1 LFQKIPEC
9 KDRLK
14 LPFLGGEMKRYILA
28 LAALLGAHGAFALG
42 TGYIDAASAWS
53 YSGWACDPPAPG
65 YQVAV
70 HAWRDD
76 GKFLGGVGAVIQR
89 EAAVGAACGSPHS
102 AHGFQLTIEQK
113 PELMDGK
120 FHNVTLYTLDHAG
133 NPAPFPGGPV
143 RVQFPGS
150 SNNAAAPRTP
160 GDVVGRELAQPGL
173 GWTGHTGLWDGS
185 RVIEM
190 LNEGSGNRVFTNTWE
205 NFKSRDAVTWNTAYP
220 NYPAHTV
227 KSCWNATCDINSNR
241 PDQQLVSSQQ
251 AVVRR
256 AFQVY
261 LIGADYTL
269 TTYYTNAEPA
279 MTDYTSSGWRRPP
292 IRGQYRCDTF
302 LYDAFRASTDILLSG
317 VFPWRDIYNMPGSWR
332 DKVSSLLS
340 GVILPSNMLEKIRA
354 F

>member
-1 LFQKIPEC
+1 MKNILIILFTLIISQS
-9 KDRLK
+9 
-14 LPFLGGEMKRYILA
+14 
-28 LAALLGAHGAFALG
+28 AFALG
-42 TGYIDAASAWS
+42 TGYIDAASAWL
-53 YSGWACDPPAPG
+53 YSGWACDPGVPG
-65 YQVAV
+65 YQVPV

-76 GKFLGGVGAVIQR
+76 GKFLGGVVASNPR

-102 AHGFQLTIEQK
+102 SHGFNLSIEQK

-120 FHNVTLYTLDHAG
+120 VHGVTLYTIDHAG

-150 SNNAAAPRTP
+150 SNNAIAPRAV
-160 GDVVGRELAQPGL
+160 GDIVGRELAQKGL
-173 GWTGHTGLWDGS
+173 GWTGHIGVWDGS

-205 NFKSRDAVTWNTAYP
+205 NFKSRDAVTWNTAFPAYP
-220 NYPAHTV
+220 GHTI
-227 KSCWNATCDINSNR
+227 KTCWNSSCDINSNR
-241 PDQQLVSSQQ
+241 PDQQLVSAQQ

-261 LIGADYTL
+261 LIGSDYTL
-269 TTYYTNAEPA
+269 TKFYSNAEPA
-279 MTDYTSSGWRRPP
+279 MTDYTTPNWRRPA

-302 LYDAFRASTDILLSG
+302 VYDAFRASTDINLSG
-317 VFPWRDIYNMPGSWR
+317 VFPWRDVYNINPSWR
-332 DKVSSLLS
+332 NKVSSLLD
-340 GVILPSNMLEKIRA
+340 GVILPSNMLEKIRL